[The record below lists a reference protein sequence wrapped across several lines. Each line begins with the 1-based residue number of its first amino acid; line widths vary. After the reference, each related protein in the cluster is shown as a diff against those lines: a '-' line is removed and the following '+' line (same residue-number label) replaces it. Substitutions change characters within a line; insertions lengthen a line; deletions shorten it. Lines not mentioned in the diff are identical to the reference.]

1 LKETSG
7 RECATIRTGELVF
20 RVWAGPA
27 GIRRLE
33 LPPLSSR
40 RAKRNLKQEVR
51 FTDAEID
58 DATGGHVRELAVF
71 LSEMLSGKQPGAAP
85 DVDLEGMTS
94 FTRQVLAEVERIPW
108 GAVSSYGEVAAA
120 AGMRG
125 SARAAGGAVGR
136 NPVPLVIPCHR
147 VVRSDGSTGGWSGAP
162 GWKEW
167 LLSLEGGAEAAEL
180 AGR

>member
-85 DVDLEGMTS
+85 DVDLSEHLP
-94 FTRQVLAEVERIPW
+94 RERRHALEVDVGGR
-108 GAVSSYGEVAAA
+108 
-120 AGMRG
+120 
-125 SARAAGGAVGR
+125 AR
-136 NPVPLVIPCHR
+136 
-147 VVRSDGSTGGWSGAP
+147 
-162 GWKEW
+162 
-167 LLSLEGGAEAAEL
+167 LLPREHLG
-180 AGR
+180 